1 MLTSLLLIR
10 LLLKPPGKRVA
21 KSDHLYL
28 LTPFSFFLTLT
39 PYLRSSISSLAAK
52 PAAAAI
58 PRSDNATSI
67 DSAIL
72 LPRRTTLMG
81 LSAVPCMNPGAAMRC
96 GRQMVDGVGSVEQPI
111 DGRAPFRSF
120 RRRRNDPAVGP
131 DHGLAPRPPS
141 RGVRRQKVR
150 PRNADV
156 SGRRSGRRVK
166 RALAS
171 TPRNAKRGDKRAH
184 SSNPGK
190 AQFGLRTQFGPPSAA
205 PYRAHAATT

>member
-1 MLTSLLLIR
+1 
-10 LLLKPPGKRVA
+10 
-21 KSDHLYL
+21 
-28 LTPFSFFLTLT
+28 
-39 PYLRSSISSLAAK
+39 
-52 PAAAAI
+52 
-58 PRSDNATSI
+58 
-67 DSAIL
+67 L
-72 LPRRTTLMG
+72 LPRRTALMG
-81 LSAVPCMNPGAAMRC
+81 LSAVPCMNPGAVTRC
-96 GRQMVDGVGSVEQPI
+96 GRQMVNGVGSVEQPI

-120 RRRRNDPAVGP
+120 RRRNDPAVGQ

-141 RGVRRQKVR
+141 RGVRRRKVR

-156 SGRRSGRRVK
+156 SGRRSGRRVH